1 MELLSWRPD
10 AAWQTEPVSQT
21 AEQTD
26 RAAQGDAE
34 RGAPVTWQLQR
45 TQNTGLLSQ
54 GNASRE
60 SCAEP

>member
-34 RGAPVTWQLQR
+34 RGAPVT
-45 TQNTGLLSQ
+45 
-54 GNASRE
+54 
-60 SCAEP
+60 